1 MSAILY
7 RFDDYRPHPQPRAPR
22 GINWP
27 AIFAWLVAP
36 LVLWTL
42 IVLASCAI
50 V

>member
-1 MSAILY
+1 MTAILY
-7 RFDDYRPHPQPRAPR
+7 RIESSRPQPPRAR
-22 GINWP
+22 GLNWP
-27 AIFAWLVAP
+27 AILAWLVAP